1 MDLENI
7 LKQDIDTYLREKNET
22 IINVINF
29 LVDES
34 DVYRN
39 NLENLLTEIE
49 NEPIED
55 DFFFKN
61 LKKEDFKTRAI
72 SIEKKIHEIEKR
84 WSELIIILNERFNK
98 N

>member
-98 N
+98 K

>member
-1 MDLENI
+1 MNLENI
-7 LKQDIDTYLREKNET
+7 LKQDVNTYLREKNET
-22 IINVINF
+22 IIKIINF

-34 DVYRN
+34 DIYRSQ
-39 NLENLLTEIE
+39 LENLLTEIE

-61 LKKEDFKTRAI
+61 LKKEDFKTRAV

>member
-7 LKQDIDTYLREKNET
+7 LKQDVDTYLREKNET

-39 NLENLLTEIE
+39 KLENLLAEIE

-61 LKKEDFKTRAI
+61 LKKEDFKTRAV

-98 N
+98 K

>member
-1 MDLENI
+1 MNLENI
-7 LKQDIDTYLREKNET
+7 LKQDVNTYLREKNET
-22 IINVINF
+22 IIKIINF

-34 DVYRN
+34 DIYRGQ
-39 NLENLLTEIE
+39 LENLLTEIE

-61 LKKEDFKTRAI
+61 LKKEDFKTRAV